1 MKAIVAKKEAVEMSK
16 VVDRLKAWVAS
27 VSRPLA
33 LPALPRRSARSFAK
47 SCGEGCYALGD
58 GTLVP
63 LGDLG
68 VTPIEYLQP

>member
-27 VSRPLA
+27 VGRPLA
-33 LPALPRRSARSFAK
+33 LPRRSVRSFAK
-47 SCGEGCYALGD
+47 SCGEGCYTLGD

-68 VTPIEYLQP
+68 VTPIEYDLQP